1 MIELLC
7 WIHFL
12 DFVCSPCRIVL
23 LFNHRRKCLNI
34 CHAGCLIYH
43 GKMFD
48 FLCDEVDRWLWI
60 GNQNFIVVFKP
71 CEKCIPS
78 EKYFISFMLLVI
90 GSF

>member
-1 MIELLC
+1 MGLYCCLIIGENV
-7 WIHFL
+7 FE
-12 DFVCSPCRIVL
+12 
-23 LFNHRRKCLNI
+23 LNI

-43 GKMFD
+43 GKRFD